1 MPPSGKMPT
10 TRPSFRRFIAARNE
24 AKSPADRFTGKALS
38 ESMSHALQRLLYSSS
53 IAIQSMYRGNQDPS
67 IGGSKWLM
75 WLATT
80 MNDPLGYA

>member
-1 MPPSGKMPT
+1 MPT
-10 TRPSFRRFIAARNE
+10 TRPIFRRPRAARKD
-24 AKSPADRFTGKALS
+24 AKSPLDRFTGKAHS
-38 ESMSHALQRLLYSSS
+38 DRISHALQRLLYSSS